1 MLIVTF
7 HNDGTGDK
15 IEGNYDVMVY
25 INRTVLWVGRIE
37 GHNRLS
43 KWQGLVRLLAEK
55 TQEMES

>member
-15 IEGNYDVMVY
+15 IEGNYDVTVY
-25 INRTVLWVGRIE
+25 INRTVIWVGRIE